1 MPSNISSLGLVNLGC
16 KDLSLKV
23 WSHPSWQV
31 LAAALGNRVSVWE
44 LLIES
49 YFAVRDT
56 DDWTVEISEVLGL

>member
-1 MPSNISSLGLVNLGC
+1 M
-16 KDLSLKV
+16 
-23 WSHPSWQV
+23 